1 MKVGKSVFSYKL
13 LVAIAQGK
21 PFLGYATQKV
31 PVLVLAVEEHL
42 EDVRARLKLYEAIPG
57 EDHIHIHPWRL
68 TSGDATIGAIK
79 TYIKEH
85 DIGVLLLD
93 TLSRYWNI
101 RDENDNAE
109 IIKKCS
115 PFLDLARETN
125 CCVLLNHH
133 DNKAGGEDGRS
144 IRGGGALFG
153 LVDQALMLTKR
164 QGGTDTQRVLKTLGR
179 YSETP
184 KELIIDLQG
193 NDYLNLGSTDDF
205 SSLAYQNTILT
216 ALGET
221 PKRVDELVAATGLS
235 EKVVRKTLAELG
247 ESVEISGTGKKG
259 DPYRYRQN
267 SFLSHPSPI
276 GEETN
281 PPTQAPQ

>member
-1 MKVGKSVFSYKL
+1 M
-13 LVAIAQGK
+13 
-21 PFLGYATQKV
+21 
-31 PVLVLAVEEHL
+31 LAVEEHHQ
-42 EDVRARLKLYEAIPG
+42 EVRDRLKLYGAIPE
-57 EDHIHIHPWRL
+57 EDPIHVHLWRL
-68 TSGDATIGAIK
+68 MSGNATIEAVKAYIQAHGIK
-79 TYIKEH
+79 LM
-85 DIGVLLLD
+85 VLD

-109 IIKKCS
+109 IIRKCS

-125 CCVLLNHH
+125 CCVLLAHH

-205 SSLAYQNTILT
+205 NPAAYQNTILT

-221 PKRVDELVAATGLS
+221 PKRVDELVTATGLS
-235 EKVVRKTLAELG
+235 EKIVRKTLAELG

-267 SFLSHPSPI
+267 SLLSQPSPI

-281 PPTQAPQ
+281 SLPPKAPEES